1 MESEFY
7 HNSSHG
13 EMWLLAMNILFHG
26 KRWYLI
32 VTFWGGKSAL
42 LPYFFLGKVSFILCN
57 GGDCFPFLQLLAIHG
72 IHPSWIK
79 VFFFFFG
86 CKTLTTT
93 HKLISWQK
101 HIFVVGGTLPSGIM
115 KSSFDIIHFQNLL
128 DKRHALS
135 KGCAFLRD
143 ACARLV
149 AYQPG

>member
-26 KRWYLI
+26 KRWYFI
-32 VTFWGGKSAL
+32 VTFGGGKVPFCYIFSWEKFL
-42 LPYFFLGKVSFILCN
+42 LFCAMEVTASHFCN
-57 GGDCFPFLQLLAIHG
+57 LLQYTN
-72 IHPSWIK
+72 PSWIK
-79 VFFFFFG
+79 GFFFG

-143 ACARLV
+143 ACTRLV

>member
-26 KRWYLI
+26 KRWYFI
-32 VTFWGGKSAL
+32 VTFFWGGGGSFFYSVQWRWL
-42 LPYFFLGKVSFILCN
+42 LPIFATSCN
-57 GGDCFPFLQLLAIHG
+57 TRYTPIMNKG
-72 IHPSWIK
+72 
-79 VFFFFFG
+79 FFFFFG

>member
-1 MESEFY
+1 MIFFFHSIWKVNFTTILLMVKCGYWQWIFY
-7 HNSSHG
+7 FMAKGDILLWLFFGGGG
-13 EMWLLAMNILFHG
+13 E
-26 KRWYLI
+26 
-32 VTFWGGKSAL
+32 
-42 LPYFFLGKVSFILCN
+42 VSFILCN